1 MGNTNKAQ
9 TNNAKYGGVVYE
21 YNIPDLDETKLK
33 DEYKIVFIGE
43 SGTGTKTSLINRI
56 KGVEFE
62 EGIESSTGSLFFN
75 IKVKLGENRETKL
88 QLYDTAGK
96 EKYREITKA
105 FLRDIDGV
113 VIGYDINNRKSYD
126 EAISY
131 WYPLI
136 KNEFNARIIYLL
148 GNKMDLYKEDGSI
161 TDEALNFA
169 KSENIG
175 FYTISCKTDEC
186 ILEFLDDLVYNLVKQ
201 EN

>member
-1 MGNTNKAQ
+1 MGNSNKNQ
-9 TNNAKYGGVVYE
+9 TDNAGVVYE
-21 YNIPDLDETKLK
+21 YNIPDIDETQLK

-136 KNEFNARIIYLL
+136 KNEFNTRIIYLL

-175 FYTISCKTDEC
+175 FYAISCKTDES